1 MTGDELADIRKR
13 LRLSTLRFGLAL
25 GYSGGDVN
33 INRTIR
39 RYEIGDKPV
48 PPWIA
53 RLALMYDRF
62 GIPQDFLDEDE
73 NLPEPDDDHRG

>member
-25 GYSGGDVN
+25 GYSGGDEN

-48 PPWIA
+48 PPWIE
-53 RLALMYDRF
+53 RLAIMYDLH
-62 GIPQDFLDEDE
+62 GIPQQFLDEDE
-73 NLPEPDDDHRG
+73 NLPEPDDKA